1 MLIRILQIGMTSN
14 YGGVESFIMN
24 LYRHIDRQQIQFDFV
39 NMETHNKSLAYTDE
53 IKQLGGHIFKIPG
66 RRENPIQNKRELA
79 NIIRKGNYQYVDNNV
94 LTWSYSAGVSLPLRL
109 GTKVI
114 VHSHNAG
121 MNNSMRMRRLLNFIN
136 RRYNISPRII
146 RLACSHEAGK
156 WLFGHKPFQVIPNGI
171 NTQDYQFDASI
182 REKYRKKFEVQDKH
196 VFLNVARLSHQKNHG
211 YLLKLFK
218 EIANRDAKA
227 VLFLVGEGELHDEVV
242 RLATQL
248 DLSSQVVFMGIRHDV
263 SELMQMSDVFLFP
276 SYYEGLGIVLIE
288 AQATGL
294 PCLVSSQ
301 IPKEV
306 FVTDHIQG
314 MDITAKPVV
323 NARIAMDLVTENYDR
338 TELAH
343 QVQVSG
349 YGIETT
355 VAQMSAIY
363 NS

>member
-1 MLIRILQIGMTSN
+1 MIRILQIGMTSN

-24 LYRHIDRQQIQFDFV
+24 LYRHINRQQIQFDFV
-39 NMETHNKSLAYTDE
+39 NMETHNKSLAYTGE

-79 NIIRKGNYQYVDNNV
+79 NIIRNGNYQYVDNNV

-109 GTKVI
+109 GTRVI

-136 RRYNISPRII
+136 RRYNLNQHIV

-156 WLFGHKPFQVIPNGI
+156 WLFGHKPFQVISNGI
-171 NTQDYQFDASI
+171 NTQNYQFDASI
-182 REKYRKKFEVQDKH
+182 RGKYRKKFNVESQH
-196 VFLNVARLSHQKNHG
+196 VFLNVARLSHQKNHQ
-211 YLLKLFK
+211 YLLRLFK
-218 EIANRDAKA
+218 EIVKRDANA
-227 VLFLVGEGELHDEVV
+227 VLFLVGEGELHDEIV
-242 RLATQL
+242 RLVSQL
-248 DLSSQVVFMGIRHDV
+248 NLSSHVVFMGIRHDV
-263 SELMQMSDVFLFP
+263 SELMQMSDAFLFP
-276 SYYEGLGIVLIE
+276 SHYEGLGIVLVE

-306 FVTDHIQG
+306 FVTKHIQ
-314 MDITAKPVV
+314 
-323 NARIAMDLVTENYDR
+323 AMDLATNPVINAKTALELATETYDR

-343 QVQVSG
+343 QVQISG

>member
-1 MLIRILQIGMTSN
+1 
-14 YGGVESFIMN
+14 MN

-39 NMETHNKSLAYTDE
+39 NMETHNKPLAYTDE

-79 NIIRKGNYQYVDNNV
+79 DIIRNGNYQYVDNNV

-136 RRYNISPRII
+136 RRYNLNSHIV

-171 NTQDYQFDASI
+171 NTQDYQFDAST
-182 REKYRKKFEVQDKH
+182 RDQYRRRFKVEDKH
-196 VFLNVARLSHQKNHG
+196 VFLNVARLSHQKNHQ

-218 EIANRDAKA
+218 EIVKRDVKA
-227 VLFLVGEGELHDEVV
+227 VLFLVGEGELHGQLVAVIHQLHLEAYVNFLGV
-242 RLATQL
+242 R
-248 DLSSQVVFMGIRHDV
+248 DDV
-263 SELMQMSDVFLFP
+263 SELMQMSDELLFP
-276 SYYEGLGIVLIE
+276 SFYEGLPIVLVE

-294 PCLVSSQ
+294 KCFASNKISH
-301 IPKEV
+301 EV
-306 FVTDHIQG
+306 FLTNEIFP
-314 MDITAKPVV
+314 MDIEASVQKNALYALHILQRPYQRRDGAKEIRE
-323 NARIAMDLVTENYDR
+323 A
-338 TELAH
+338 
-343 QVQVSG
+343 G
-349 YGIETT
+349 YGVEAT
-355 VAQMSAIY
+355 AAKMKAIY
-363 NS
+363 ES